1 MALELIDAIESYGAL
16 LEGTL
21 SHVPQPIRPTAVA
34 AVVYDTRRDRLY
46 YGTSG
51 FIATIPRMLVHQDLI
66 AREQTLPLIV
76 PHGVRT
82 LVGARSPRT
91 CSEFKALNRA
101 LLEGAHEKDLH
112 VWTFRVRNMR
122 PIPRCPNCRVTVAT
136 NRLGKIWT
144 G

>member
-1 MALELIDAIESYGAL
+1 MAPELIDAIESYGAL
-16 LEGTL
+16 LECIL
-21 SHVPQPIRPTAVA
+21 SHMPQPIRPTAVG
-34 AVVYDTRRDRLY
+34 AVIYDTRRDRLY

-51 FIATIPRMLVHQDLI
+51 FITTMPRMLVHQDLI

-76 PHGVRT
+76 PLGVRT
-82 LVGARSPRT
+82 LVGTRSPRT

-101 LLEGAHEKDLH
+101 LLEGAREKDPH
-112 VWTFRVRNMR
+112 VWTFRVRDMR
-122 PIPRCPNCRVTVAT
+122 PIPRCPNCRVTVSA